1 MTLKEFY
8 TITGGDYDSTL
19 ARLIT
24 EARIIKFARKFQD
37 DPSYG
42 ELCSALEKGDVKAA
56 FLAAHTL
63 KGVSQNLGF
72 DSLYR
77 CASAVTEILRAESL
91 DTGAWMDELKSRY
104 ETIINALAALEQ

>member
-1 MTLKEFY
+1 MNLKEFY
-8 TITGGDYDSTL
+8 SVTGGDYDGVM

-24 EARIIKFARKFQD
+24 EERVKKFVRKFSGDRSFD
-37 DPSYG
+37 D
-42 ELCSALEKGDVKAA
+42 LMTALEKGDVKAA

-77 CASAVTEILRAESL
+77 KSSAITEILRAESL
-91 DTGAWMDELKSRY
+91 DVGALPTEIKLHY
-104 ETIINALAALEQ
+104 IAIIDALATLE

>member
-8 TITGGDYDSTL
+8 TLSGGDYDGTL
-19 ARLIT
+19 ARLVT
-24 EARIIKFARKFQD
+24 EARIIKFVHKFEN
-37 DPSYG
+37 DPSYND
-42 ELCSALEKGDVKAA
+42 LCSALERGNVQEA

-77 CASAVTEILRAESL
+77 CSSEVTEILRAGSL
-91 DTGAWMDELKSRY
+91 DIGLLMDELKSNY
-104 ETIINALAALEQ
+104 EAIINALATLE